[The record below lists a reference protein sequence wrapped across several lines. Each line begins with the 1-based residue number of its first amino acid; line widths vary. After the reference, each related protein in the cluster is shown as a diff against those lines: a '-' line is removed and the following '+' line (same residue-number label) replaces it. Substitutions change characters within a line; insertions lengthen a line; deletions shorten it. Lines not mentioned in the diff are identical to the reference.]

1 MHILYI
7 CANKDS
13 ISQAVDDYMHTHNV
27 DTELV
32 CFVCNKLTVH
42 NIEYSNERMK
52 SITCSTCGVIY
63 ELIIEVR
70 ISYHTE
76 NILKRILTKPHRIL
90 DETRTD
96 FIEFIYSLPLRV
108 VSKPYRL
115 ANEIIVEAGQSADES
130 KKNETDIFCSYCS
143 EPTLHSI
150 YYFDNRM
157 QYSVCSQCGMKIEF
171 LCLVVKYKN
180 YPEEII
186 HRIVTK
192 PERILKELHSQR
204 SSLLYSIP
212 IRVVTKPYRLLREF
226 VCRFRGQ

>member
-1 MHILYI
+1 
-7 CANKDS
+7 
-13 ISQAVDDYMHTHNV
+13 MHTHKV
-27 DTELV
+27 DTELA
-32 CFVCNKLTVH
+32 CFVCNKLTIH
-42 NIEYSNERMK
+42 NIEYADNRMNN
-52 SITCSTCGVIY
+52 ITCSTCGVKY
-63 ELIIEVR
+63 ELVIEVS

-90 DETRTD
+90 DETHTD
-96 FIEFIYSLPLRV
+96 LIEFIYSLPLRV

-115 ANEIIVEAGQSADES
+115 VNEIIVEPGQSTDES

-143 EPTLHSI
+143 EPTSHSI

-157 QYSVCSQCGMKIEF
+157 QYSVCSQCGLKIEF

-180 YPEEII
+180 YPEELM

-226 VCRFRGQ
+226 VARMKNTTSNKSNF